1 MPGTALTST
10 TDLLKVDSELGVV
23 FGYAIVCRE
32 KDDKGEWQDHY
43 DTQGHHIP
51 EDEMLKASVEFA
63 QQGSEARAELIAKA
77 LVQSILDAD
86 GEMDDGHVAELIKR
100 ASKDMHEGDDIQE
113 VVQMLPV
120 TEELAKALDWEV
132 KKTGLVIALKPT
144 ADVLALYKSGER
156 TGFSIGGRGNLD
168 EVDD

>member
-1 MPGTALTST
+1 MAEALTST
-10 TDLLKVDSELGVV
+10 TDILKVDESLGIV

-32 KDDKGEWQDHY
+32 KNEAGEWVDHF

-63 QQGSEARAELIAKA
+63 QQAA
-77 LVQSILDAD
+77 
-86 GEMDDGHVAELIKR
+86 MNKR

-113 VVQMLPV
+113 VVQMIAV
-120 TEELAKALDWEV
+120 TEELAKALDWDI

-144 ADVLALYKSGER
+144 PEVLEMYKSGER
-156 TGFSIGGRGNLD
+156 TGFSMGGRGNLIAVEAD
-168 EVDD
+168 

>member
-1 MPGTALTST
+1 MPGTALTAT
-10 TDLLKVDSELGVV
+10 TDLLKVDAELGVV

-32 KDDKGEWQDHY
+32 KDATGNWVDHY

-51 EDEMLKASVEFA
+51 ENEMLQASVEFSK
-63 QQGSEARAELIAKA
+63 GVGEARAEMIAKA
-77 LVQSILDAD
+77 LVESILAAD
-86 GEMDDGHVAELIKR
+86 GEMDDGDVTELVKR

-120 TEELAKALDWEV
+120 TEELAKALEWDI

-144 ADVLALYKSGER
+144 ADVLALYKSGAR
-156 TGFSIGGRGNLD
+156 TGFSMGGTGTLT
-168 EVDD
+168 EVAD